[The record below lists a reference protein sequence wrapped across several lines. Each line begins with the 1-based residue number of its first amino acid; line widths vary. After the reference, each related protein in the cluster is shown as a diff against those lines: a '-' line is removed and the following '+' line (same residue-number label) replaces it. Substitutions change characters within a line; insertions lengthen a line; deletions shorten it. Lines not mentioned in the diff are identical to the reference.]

1 MSIKYLCGID
11 VDNGLL
17 YTDTANDRVGIGTT
31 SPSELLTLE
40 GADTPSIKI
49 IDTTTPVTLN
59 ISAANSRASVGTETS
74 HPLRFL
80 TNDTERMRINS
91 SGDVGIGTTA
101 PGVELDVVG
110 TIRTTNAGGN
120 QANFTGN
127 SLLFP
132 DAATATIGANI
143 VNFNPGT
150 KNLAIGSSSTK
161 WNTVSMTCNTFQ
173 IITGLGVIPFKVTNS
188 LVEID
193 KLLEIKEQVNIENL
207 ANATSD
213 TDRFLVSDPGQ
224 SDRVKYRTGAQLA
237 ADIGAV
243 TGGPFLPLAGGTMT
257 GNTLHGDNVKSLYGT
272 GNDLELYHD
281 ATNTYITNDTGD
293 LYIRNNDNDKDII
306 FQSDNGAGG
315 VSAYLTLDGSAAR
328 TIASKDIQFNDNVY
342 ARFGN
347 ATNGD
352 LIIGH
357 TNFGSPVNSIS
368 SPDGTTSL
376 EIRASNLLLK
386 SANSETYIDCNFNS
400 SVDLYHNNVKKFQT
414 LSTGA
419 SVTGRLGI
427 ETTTPNYELDVN
439 GTANVTNL
447 RVSGSQGSDGQVL
460 TSTGS
465 GVAWE
470 DGGGGDF
477 LPLNPT
483 GSDVMTGDVR
493 IAENKYFRFGASA
506 NAAGSLIIGHT
517 NFGSPYSQILENGTG
532 DLKISA
538 TNLILESA
546 NAETYIDC
554 NFNSSVDLY
563 HNNIKK
569 FATLSTGASVTGS
582 LGINTTSPNTQI
594 EIVNSEDQTS
604 TLRLTTSDNSAG
616 NVSGEISFA
625 LDGSTI
631 GAKIQSI
638 INANED
644 GTDLKLDSTNTTLTG
659 DLTVSG
665 GDISLSGTGRIQGVD
680 TVSAST
686 DAANKAYVD
695 AHTPTNTQTILFSNF
710 QDSGSTTSS
719 LRIPFNTLSETT
731 SNQYYN
737 HFDCPADGTIKR
749 IRMHNTSGSL
759 STSFT
764 TIFDIWVSATGSPT
778 QSSGSLTA
786 SNGQIE
792 YEPNLSFS
800 KGDGI
805 QIGYRKS
812 AGAKYWQGV
821 SASII
826 LEFEQV

>member
-31 SPSELLTLE
+31 SPSRLLTLK
-40 GADTPSIKI
+40 GADTPTIEI
-49 IDTTTPVTLN
+49 TDTTTPVTLN
-59 ISAANSRASVGTETS
+59 ISAANSRASVGTVTS

-80 TNDTERMRINS
+80 TNDTERMRIHQSN
-91 SGDVGIGTTA
+91 GDVGIGTTS
-101 PGVELDVVG
+101 PGAKLDVVG
-110 TIRTTNAGGN
+110 TIRATNPSGN
-120 QANFTGN
+120 QASLTGS

-132 DAATATIGANI
+132 DAATTTIGANI
-143 VNFNPGT
+143 VNFNTGT
-150 KNLAIGSSSTK
+150 KNLIIGGNSTK
-161 WNTVSMTCNTFQ
+161 WNDVTVISNTYKWSSGGIGNTGELNISSSSMD
-173 IITGLGVIPFKVTNS
+173 VDV
-188 LVEID
+188 
-193 KLLEIKEQVNIENL
+193 LLKIEDGVNIENL

-243 TGGPFLPLAGGTMT
+243 TGGPFLPLA
-257 GNTLHGDNVKSLYGT
+257 
-272 GNDLELYHD
+272 
-281 ATNTYITNDTGD
+281 
-293 LYIRNNDNDKDII
+293 
-306 FQSDNGAGG
+306 
-315 VSAYLTLDGSAAR
+315 
-328 TIASKDIQFNDNVY
+328 
-342 ARFGN
+342 
-347 ATNGD
+347 
-352 LIIGH
+352 
-357 TNFGSPVNSIS
+357 
-368 SPDGTTSL
+368 
-376 EIRASNLLLK
+376 
-386 SANSETYIDCNFNS
+386 
-400 SVDLYHNNVKKFQT
+400 
-414 LSTGA
+414 
-419 SVTGRLGI
+419 
-427 ETTTPNYELDVN
+427 
-439 GTANVTNL
+439 
-447 RVSGSQGSDGQVL
+447 
-460 TSTGS
+460 
-465 GVAWE
+465 
-470 DGGGGDF
+470 
-477 LPLNPT
+477 PT
-483 GSDVMTGDVR
+483 GTDVVTGDVR

-563 HNNIKK
+563 HNNVKK
-569 FATLSTGASVTGS
+569 FATLSTGASVNGS

-604 TLRLTTSDNSAG
+604 TLRLTTSDNSSG

-625 LDGSTI
+625 LDGSTV

-695 AHTPTNTQTILFSNF
+695 AHVPTDTQTILFSNF

-719 LRIPFNTLSETT
+719 LRIPFNTLNETT

-749 IRMHNTSGSL
+749 IRMQNTSGSL

-764 TIFDIWVSATGSPT
+764 TIFDIWKNATGTPT

-786 SNGQIE
+786 SGGSIE
-792 YEPNLSFS
+792 YDPNLSFS
-800 KGDGI
+800 KGDNI

>member
-1 MSIKYLCGID
+1 MAIQFLTDVNADSGTLYVDSI
-11 VDNGLL
+11 
-17 YTDTANDRVGIGTT
+17 NDRVGIGTT

-74 HPLRFL
+74 HPLRFF

-132 DAATATIGANI
+132 DASTTTIGANI

-161 WNTVSMTCNTFQ
+161 WNTVSTTCNTFQ

-243 TGGPFLPLAGGTMT
+243 TGGPFLPLA
-257 GNTLHGDNVKSLYGT
+257 
-272 GNDLELYHD
+272 
-281 ATNTYITNDTGD
+281 
-293 LYIRNNDNDKDII
+293 
-306 FQSDNGAGG
+306 
-315 VSAYLTLDGSAAR
+315 
-328 TIASKDIQFNDNVY
+328 
-342 ARFGN
+342 
-347 ATNGD
+347 
-352 LIIGH
+352 
-357 TNFGSPVNSIS
+357 
-368 SPDGTTSL
+368 
-376 EIRASNLLLK
+376 
-386 SANSETYIDCNFNS
+386 
-400 SVDLYHNNVKKFQT
+400 
-414 LSTGA
+414 
-419 SVTGRLGI
+419 
-427 ETTTPNYELDVN
+427 
-439 GTANVTNL
+439 
-447 RVSGSQGSDGQVL
+447 
-460 TSTGS
+460 
-465 GVAWE
+465 
-470 DGGGGDF
+470 
-477 LPLNPT
+477 PT
-483 GSDVMTGDVR
+483 GTDVITGDVR

-563 HNNIKK
+563 HNNVKK
-569 FATLSTGASVTGS
+569 FETLSTGVAVTGK
-582 LGINTTSPNTQI
+582 LGIDTTSPNAQLD
-594 EIVNSEDQTS
+594 VFNNSDQTS
-604 TLRLTTSDNSAG
+604 TLRLSTSDNSAG

-625 LDGSTI
+625 LDGTTV

-695 AHTPTNTQTILFSNF
+695 AHTPANTQTIITSNF
-710 QDSGSTTSS
+710 SDDTNTMNS
-719 LRIPFNTLSETT
+719 LRIPFNTLVETT

-737 HFDCPADGTIKR
+737 SFDCPADGSIKR
-749 IRMHNTSGSL
+749 VRFHNTSGSA
-759 STSFT
+759 STSFS
-764 TIFDIWVSATGSPT
+764 INFQIYKNASYSSPT
-778 QSSGSLTA
+778 TSGNIAVSSG
-786 SNGQIE
+786 QVE
-792 YEPNLSFS
+792 WEPSSYTFS
-800 KGDGI
+800 KGDSL
-805 QIGYRKS
+805 QFGYAKS
-812 AGAKYWQGV
+812 ATGKYLRGV
-821 SASII
+821 SATII
-826 LEFEQV
+826 VEFEQV